1 MKVIYKGKKY
11 KVKRDR
17 FTGLT
22 LNLSKKGIVDICEIE
37 GLYALSKLETLILE
51 NNQIS
56 EIKGL
61 ENLTNLEKLNLNNN
75 QISEIKGLENLTS
88 LQTLYLNGNKITEIK
103 NLDYL
108 TNLEMLFVNNNNF
121 NDITGILQLKKLS
134 YFQCVGD
141 GKINFSGNLLK
152 QIDDVGRYYPLII
165 VKTDPLTY
173 RGDSRAFNVSIASET
188 LKKIVYHSLLYGGL
202 IGKFR
207 MVAGLIGGNYENTT
221 IQIKDSKAVATGDS
235 HKVEMSDWKKTYFY
249 GQQLKTKNMNR
260 LGWYMSYP
268 PPNETFFNETNWES
282 QRLRQKLNALSVVI
296 IVFPERFFNKSYEDF
311 VKCYRLMDITSD
323 DFSEENWIEYD
334 IKLTDKSFDSFIVE
348 LETEYQVIEDIIH
361 KEDIDNTELQEIL
374 ANWLIFEIDDKSK
387 LLEEF
392 MKFIKK
398 RRYYEFRIN
407 DFIIIRLEEGST
419 NIYVKNRFFN
429 QCKYLLLNIPVEKI
443 NSFDEIDSIDE
454 AAEILDGSLEE
465 MGPSE
470 YNIEPEEE
478 FWAHCSNL
486 QVWTE
491 SGYNTRLL
499 HSNLAFPLL
508 ARLTEAGDPL
518 AKKAFK
524 EEIVKRYTSDYPPVV
539 EYLKEEGYLEYLTD
553 EELSFLKEEINKE

>member
-22 LNLSKKGIVDICEIE
+22 LRLSKKGIVDISEIE
-37 GLYALSKLETLILE
+37 GLDALSKLETLILE
-51 NNQIS
+51 NNQIT

-61 ENLTNLEKLNLNNN
+61 ENLTNLEELNLNINL
-75 QISEIKGLENLTS
+75 ISEIKGLEKLTN

-108 TNLEMLFVNNNNF
+108 TNLETLCVNNNNF

-141 GKINFSGNLLK
+141 GKINFWGNP
-152 QIDDVGRYYPLII
+152 QTHIDVVGRLHPLII

-173 RGDSRAFNVSIASET
+173 KGDARAFNVSISSEA
-188 LKKIVYHSLLYGGL
+188 LKKIVYHSLSYGGL

-207 MVAGLIGGNYENTT
+207 MVAGLIGGNYEDIT
-221 IQIKDSKAVATGDS
+221 IHIKDSIAGATGDS
-235 HKVEMSDWKKTYFY
+235 HKVEMSDWE
-249 GQQLKTKNMNR
+249 QLYILYKQLRIKNMNR

-268 PPNETFFNETNWES
+268 PPNETFFNETNMKS
-282 QRLRQKLNALSVVI
+282 QQGWQRINDLSVVI
-296 IVFPERFFNKSYEDF
+296 VVFPERFFNKAYEDF
-311 VKCYRLMDITSD
+311 VKCYRLMNITSD
-323 DFSEENWIEYD
+323 DFSEDNWIEYD

-361 KEDIDNTELQEIL
+361 QEDIDYSELQEIL
-374 ANWLIFEIDDKSK
+374 AKWLIFETDDNFK

-392 MKFIKK
+392 MKFIEK
-398 RRYYEFRIN
+398 RRNYEFKIN
-407 DFIIIRLEEGST
+407 DFINVRLEEGYT

-443 NSFDEIDSIDE
+443 SSFDEIDSIDE
-454 AAEILDGSLEE
+454 AAEILDSSLE
-465 MGPSE
+465 MMSPYE
-470 YNIEPEEE
+470 YHIEPEEE
-478 FWAHCSNL
+478 FLAHCSNL
-486 QVWTE
+486 QVWAE
-491 SGYNTRLL
+491 NGYNTRLL

-508 ARLTEAGDPL
+508 ERLTEAGDPL

-524 EEIVKRYTSDYPPVV
+524 EEIVKRYTSDYPPVI